1 MKTSLRLTAVF
12 EAAEEGGFIGSIEEM
27 PGVNTQGETIEKTK
41 ANLLEALTLV
51 VETHRSISE
60 TELKEKKAL
69 RKNPVIVGSRSTS
82 ILEISQKSIILTA
95 LSILVSA

>member
-27 PGVNTQGETIEKTK
+27 PGVNTQGETIEETK

-51 VETHRSISE
+51 VDSHRSLSE
-60 TELKEKKAL
+60 MELKEKT
-69 RKNPVIVGSRSTS
+69 VIKQD
-82 ILEISQKSIILTA
+82 IQLC
-95 LSILVSA
+95 